1 MILNTLKLSNPYF
14 RFIFVFTFLILLWFS
29 FYHFIYKIDFLLSS
43 DNSFELLNFISKVL
57 AKQSNF
63 ILNIFGYETL
73 LEDHKDM
80 IVTKIIGNDFEHGVW
95 IGEPCNGV
103 KLFGLFSI
111 FIIAFPGKLKSK
123 IWFIPIGI
131 LIIHF
136 TNVIRIAILTVIS
149 SNNPKLLDFNHN
161 VTFQVIIYSII
172 LLLWFVWINKYADFN
187 NIKKHKSIIV

>member
-1 MILNTLKLSNPYF
+1 VILNTLKLSNPYF

-80 IVTKIIGNDFEHGVW
+80 IVTKIVGNDFEHGVW
-95 IGEPCNGV
+95 IGE
-103 KLFGLFSI
+103 
-111 FIIAFPGKLKSK
+111 
-123 IWFIPIGI
+123 
-131 LIIHF
+131 
-136 TNVIRIAILTVIS
+136 
-149 SNNPKLLDFNHN
+149 
-161 VTFQVIIYSII
+161 
-172 LLLWFVWINKYADFN
+172 
-187 NIKKHKSIIV
+187 

>member
-80 IVTKIIGNDFEHGVW
+80 IVTKIVGNDFEHGVW

-123 IWFIPIGI
+123 IWFIPFGI

-136 TNVIRIAILTVIS
+136 TNVIRIDILTVIS

-172 LLLWFVWINKYADFN
+172 LLLWFFWINKYADFN
-187 NIKKHKSIIV
+187 NIKNTNQ

>member
-123 IWFIPIGI
+123 IWFIPFGI

-187 NIKKHKSIIV
+187 NIKNTNQ